1 MCGSLFIMISLED
14 IMDYKAI
21 IGMFG
26 FVSSISL
33 QQVSTTVSILVGLV
47 TLGYM
52 TMKWYYEWKRIKD
65 QK

>member
-1 MCGSLFIMISLED
+1 MISLED